1 MPAPSP
7 LDHVVPTDADYPD
20 GVYRVVGT
28 GDGTVTL
35 LRVTDAAGRRAHTGE
50 LVSVDADTLDEFT
63 TVDPPTT
70 DRSLGT
76 VVASSLAT
84 GYWSVRA
91 FGGEL
96 RAHPRP
102 TVVAV
107 ATALVGAVGDATTS
121 LPGILA
127 GGLLFAGCLALAY
140 VGGGRLSTR

>member
-28 GDGTVTL
+28 GDGPVTL

-50 LVSVDADTLDEFT
+50 LVM
-63 TVDPPTT
+63 
-70 DRSLGT
+70 
-76 VVASSLAT
+76 
-84 GYWSVRA
+84 
-91 FGGEL
+91 
-96 RAHPRP
+96 
-102 TVVAV
+102 
-107 ATALVGAVGDATTS
+107 
-121 LPGILA
+121 A